1 MTTDFS
7 EKKAVELDRQDPLSK
22 YKSEFYINED
32 TIYMNG
38 NSLGLLSKRAEQALY
53 TSLED
58 WKNQGID
65 GWMNGEE
72 PWFYFSEKLGRK
84 TAPLI
89 GAKPEE
95 VIVTGSITVNIH
107 QLVSTF
113 YKPTNKKTKILA
125 DAITFPSDIY
135 ALKSQL
141 KRNGFE
147 PAEHLIQ
154 VESED
159 GQTLN
164 EDSIIEAMTDDVAL
178 ILLPSVL
185 YRSGQVLDMKRL
197 TEEARK
203 RGIIIGFDLA
213 HSIGALPHDLHAW
226 GVDFAMWCNYKYMNN
241 GPGGVGGLYV
251 HERHFGTEPGLA
263 GWFGSDKDKQFD
275 MAHTFTP
282 APDAGA
288 YQIGTPHVLSTA
300 PLLGSLEMFLEVGI
314 DLVREKSLSLTDYF
328 ITLADQKLEGL
339 GFTLENPREPHRRG
353 GHICLRHEEAASIC
367 KALKAKGIVPDFR
380 SPDAIRLAPVAFYTS
395 YHDVWQTVETLASII
410 KNKDHKTYSN
420 KRNVIA

>member
-1 MTTDFS
+1 MTLTEQAAIERD
-7 EKKAVELDRQDPLSK
+7 KQDPLK
-22 YKSEFYINED
+22 DYKSEFYLKEG
-32 TIYMNG
+32 TVYLNG
-38 NSLGLLSKRAEQALY
+38 NSLGLLSKRAEKTLL
-53 TSLED
+53 TSVND
-58 WKNQGID
+58 WKEQGID

-107 QLVSTF
+107 QLVSSF
-113 YKPTNKKTKILA
+113 YKPEGTRTKILA

-135 ALKSQL
+135 ALKSMLTL
-141 KRNGFE
+141 KGYE
-147 PAEHLIQ
+147 PGNHLVQ
-154 VESED
+154 AGD
-159 GQTLN
+159 PKGNLLD
-164 EDSIIEAMTDDVAL
+164 EDSLIEAMTEDVAL

-197 TEEARK
+197 TEEAHR

-213 HSIGALPHDLHAW
+213 HSIGALPHDLHDW

-241 GPGGVGGLYV
+241 GPGGTGGLFV
-251 HERHFGTEPGLA
+251 HENHFGTEPGLA

-275 MAHTFTP
+275 MAHEFTP

-288 YQIGTPHVLSTA
+288 FQIGTPHVLSSA
-300 PLLGSLEMFLEVGI
+300 PLLGSLDMFEEAGI
-314 DLVREKSLSLTDYF
+314 EAVRKKSLALTTYF
-328 ITLADQKLEGL
+328 MELAEEKLSGL
-339 GFTLENPREPHRRG
+339 GFTIINPREEQRRG
-353 GHICLRHEEAASIC
+353 GHICLQHTHSASIC
-367 KALKAKGIVPDFR
+367 KALKASDIIPDFR
-380 SPDAIRLAPVAFYTS
+380 APDMIRLAPVAFYTGF
-395 YHDVWQTVETLASII
+395 HDVWRTVDTLASIV
-410 KNKDHKTYSN
+410 KNEEYKDYTN